1 MGTLIHR
8 IESRLKPE
16 TIYSHL
22 IDMSNYER
30 EMTVLENIIGQK
42 LSREQVYLER
52 DLNKKLVFVQQGL
65 THKYV
70 LEPFNNGSVVTYE
83 VQWSGVFRNIIMGLS
98 GTLRKMMIKLQFVTA
113 IMEFEEGYLF
123 ARKSELNENN
133 NTI

>member
-1 MGTLIHR
+1 
-8 IESRLKPE
+8 
-16 TIYSHL
+16 
-22 IDMSNYER
+22 MSNYER
-30 EMTVLENIIGQK
+30 QMTVLESVIGQK
-42 LSREQVYLER
+42 LSRKQEYLEK

-83 VQWSGVFRNIIMGLS
+83 VQWSGVFRNIIVMGLY
-98 GTLRKMMIKLQFVTA
+98 GTLRKTMIKLQFVTA

-123 ARKSELNENN
+123 ARKNESNEND